1 MYIYKYTQN
10 LHIYYVNKIF
20 ILDAINRLTALKYY
34 YSIYMSISK
43 KNVISVISH
52 LLLIEEYS
60 ADEESY
66 LTLSNLTYEVVVRNM
81 QFAAD
86 ADISMVKK

>member
-1 MYIYKYTQN
+1 
-10 LHIYYVNKIF
+10 
-20 ILDAINRLTALKYY
+20 
-34 YSIYMSISK
+34 MSKSK
-43 KNVISVISH
+43 KNEISVISH

-60 ADEESY
+60 ADEESC
-66 LTLSNLTYEVVVRNM
+66 LTLSNMTYEVVVRNM